1 MGRTIAIGDIH
12 GEINHLNKLLDKLKP
27 QNDDTFIFL
36 GDYIDCGNSSKAVI
50 NRLIELSV
58 ETNCIFL
65 RGNHEDMLLKILKTK
80 KEEDIQ
86 EWVFCGGFH
95 TLQDYGDFTEIFKQH
110 MDFFKKLKLYHL
122 TKKYLFVHG
131 GVRPDK
137 PLEEQDKTDLLWIRD
152 NFIYNKHFLKQKV
165 IFGHTPFYTP
175 YVDDDKIGINTGCGI
190 ESDGYLTALICD
202 DETFITTKDL

>member
-36 GDYIDCGNSSKAVI
+36 GDYIDCGENSKAVI
-50 NRLIELSV
+50 NKLIELSK

-122 TKKYLFVHG
+122 TDKYLFVHG